1 VPKRRVRRLSSD
13 LPEAR
18 DEGPRLL
25 PLQKEHH
32 SESRLDYY
40 LALAD
45 QSLKSKAG
53 KKQTGTKTAAP
64 HPAQRKVSSSKARAQ
79 QK

>member
-1 VPKRRVRRLSSD
+1 MRKGKVRRISSD

-25 PLQKEHH
+25 PLEKEHPA
-32 SESRLDYY
+32 ESRLDYY

-45 QSLKSKAG
+45 RSLNAVLEKPETRKG
-53 KKQTGTKTAAP
+53 GT
-64 HPAQRKVSSSKARAQ
+64 QRKLDSQSKPGAKKAKPR
-79 QK
+79 